1 MDGYVEICIDGLKTR
16 IDFHEEDGVSGID
29 LVKYFVGLMYS
40 QTFAKHT
47 IQEGLEEELQNLK
60 ND

>member
-1 MDGYVEICIDGLKTR
+1 MDGYIEIYIDNLRTR
-16 IDFHEEDGVSGID
+16 IDFHEKDGVSGID

>member
-1 MDGYVEICIDGLKTR
+1 MNGYVEICIDGLKTR
-16 IDFHEEDGVSGID
+16 VDFHEEDGVSGHD
-29 LVKYFVGLMYS
+29 LIRYFVGLMYS